1 MNENYTL
8 KISSLDGFEDLE
20 YFQMIFS
27 SNLDSINNI
36 NISRDLNNKS
46 ICCSLEIQSY

>member
-1 MNENYTL
+1 MDENYTL
-8 KISSLDGFEDLE
+8 KISNLDGFEDLE

-36 NISRDLNNKS
+36 HIRRNLDNKS
-46 ICCSLEIQSY
+46 TSCSLEIQS